1 MDLRLELVTVPVSD
15 VDRAK
20 TFYVDQVGF
29 SVEQDIQVDERHR
42 FVELMPPGS
51 PCSIALTTGYVDS
64 KPGSLKG
71 VQLNVDDA
79 NEVHTFL
86 RNRGV
91 DVSEIQDYPWGRF
104 CFFYDPDGNGWSIHG
119 PAPSELSRSSD

>member
-15 VDRAK
+15 VDSGK

-29 SVEQDIQVDERHR
+29 SVEQDIQVDEHHR

-64 KPGSLKG
+64 EPGSLKG
-71 VQLNVDDA
+71 LQLNVDDVD
-79 NEVHTFL
+79 EVHAFL
-86 RNRGV
+86 QRRGV
-91 DVSEIQDYPWGRF
+91 DVSKIEDYPWGRF
-104 CFFYDPDGNGWSIHG
+104 CFFSDPDGNGWSVHG
-119 PAPSELSRSSD
+119 PLPQA